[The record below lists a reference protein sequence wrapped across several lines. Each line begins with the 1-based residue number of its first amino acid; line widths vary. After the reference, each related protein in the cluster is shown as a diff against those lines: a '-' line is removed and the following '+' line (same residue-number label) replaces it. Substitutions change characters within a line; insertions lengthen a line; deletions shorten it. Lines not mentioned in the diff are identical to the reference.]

1 MVKDRKIIILTAIL
15 FSINCIGQSEKKA
28 FSNLIIGTSGSVLY
42 ADINTSGSTVPYNY
56 FEYHWTLSLSTD
68 ISRFFRIGVD
78 RIGIYGNLEI
88 DQPLA
93 LYGGFIQFDFL
104 PALKHRGFIELNY
117 HRGNF
122 CNCEDPVPYSRPG
135 LNFIG
140 GAIGF
145 DWAFST
151 YLHLNTGMKIAYADA
166 NLENKAGF
174 GEYFIGLDL
183 HLFPEKPKIPESNS
197 KNPKFL

>member
-1 MVKDRKIIILTAIL
+1 M
-15 FSINCIGQSEKKA
+15 
-28 FSNLIIGTSGSVLY
+28 
-42 ADINTSGSTVPYNY
+42 
-56 FEYHWTLSLSTD
+56 
-68 ISRFFRIGVD
+68 GVD
-78 RIGIYGNLEI
+78 RIGIYGNIEI
-88 DQPLA
+88 DQPLT

-122 CNCEDPVPYSRPG
+122 CDCEELVPYSKPG

-145 DWAFST
+145 DWAFSR
-151 YLHLNTGMKIAYADA
+151 YLHLSTGMKLAYADA
-166 NLENKAGF
+166 NLVNMAGF
-174 GEYFIGLDL
+174 GEYYLGLDF
-183 HLFPEKPKIPESNS
+183 HLFPEKPEAPESKN